1 MHSNSHYDKELAGKK
16 KTLLE
21 EKEDEITFENEMICR
36 TMNAKVW
43 PCLHRQDVIYTQ
55 VSWGIC
61 CCFYEVQ

>member
-36 TMNAKVW
+36 TMNAKV
-43 PCLHRQDVIYTQ
+43 
-55 VSWGIC
+55 
-61 CCFYEVQ
+61 